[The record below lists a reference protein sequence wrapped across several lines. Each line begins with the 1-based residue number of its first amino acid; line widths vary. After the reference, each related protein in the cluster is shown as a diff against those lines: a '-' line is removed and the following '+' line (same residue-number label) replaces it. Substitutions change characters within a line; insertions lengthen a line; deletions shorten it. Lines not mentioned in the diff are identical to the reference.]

1 MIYFASSTSTVFKFL
16 HASLD
21 PASCLLAAIYDS
33 LLAFPHLFYHIFPP
47 LDSTRDLVTVHLPL
61 SLSRNDSSDNHR
73 IFWQIFRQPLSGY
86 VAAVDDGY
94 RPELAV
100 LDDI

>member
-47 LDSTRDLVTVHLPL
+47 LDSTRDLVTVHL
-61 SLSRNDSSDNHR
+61 SLATTAATTTKYFGRFSVSRCPVT
-73 IFWQIFRQPLSGY
+73 WQL
-86 VAAVDDGY
+86 
-94 RPELAV
+94 LMM
-100 LDDI
+100 DIGQSWPYLMIYD